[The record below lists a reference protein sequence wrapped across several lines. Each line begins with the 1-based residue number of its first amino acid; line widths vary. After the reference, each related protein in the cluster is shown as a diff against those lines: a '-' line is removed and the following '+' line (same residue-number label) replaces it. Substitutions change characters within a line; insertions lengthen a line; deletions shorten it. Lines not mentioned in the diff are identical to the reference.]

1 MLAQLLGLLSM
12 YSQLNTNHWV
22 YDDIIFAL
30 GLNGDN
36 TQYINLKGGA
46 TVAAVPGNH
55 SVSNDATYGKVVTM
69 DNNGGINFGDV
80 SWFDGKSAVTIIS
93 IQRSSV
99 GQVVT
104 ANYVRFFSKEGGT
117 KDTVDC
123 LWQKSENFYVGVETS
138 SGKASTTITDGLHD
152 TNEEKTNPLQRHAV
166 SLTFGSGAVVGRTN
180 GSVNL
185 QATPAAIAGTLDGG
199 EEDYIIFPATTE
211 DMTLSLYEHIVI
223 DAELTAAEVLDLFE
237 NTSTLYSGVP
247 AVLSAPTVNNIS
259 ESSVQLGASTS
270 QPTGYG
276 TATGHVVI
284 DTVANLT
291 DISDQQIKDGQNASG
306 GTPLKAGSLSIT
318 ESPFTLNLSDISF
331 TIGDTYGFAWLMTN
345 SNGDSNQ
352 LTGQFTV
359 AGISISS
366 VTDPLIPLDVGTI
379 TANLVGT
386 TPGPV
391 VLTDPKGR
399 DFNLN
404 VTAWPTATGS
414 GDIDFDIPDLLANDL
429 YPGASVITVS
439 TAAGDDSESVNVTL
453 QLNTGWS
460 YGVITGIEEDADAK
474 LEANPAPQIGHSVFW
489 QRNLRRVSDDFVT
502 AHLVDVVLSKTT
514 YKVLDST
521 PADSYYFDYSFYDEA
536 DNTHQA
542 ELSRRIVNL
551 TQSDVIPEGLSL
563 GDDIVDAEPGTVV
576 IRPYTMLNVDP
587 GVDIGVVAGGVLQ
600 FSIDQVNTQ
609 ASVLRQLNEVYYGHF
624 TVPAFGQSEQA
635 TVNANGVTDSITVSA
650 RDALPPIVTSQPQPV
665 TVEVGDDATFTVAGD
680 NIETVQWTIGGVD
693 IVGATELTYTRT
705 TVQGDIGVSVI
716 AARISSTDG
725 ITDISQPADLTVA
738 EDLTPP
744 VFTQGLQAS
753 SIQTDGF
760 SVGFTVNEDAAV
772 YGICVLQGSAAPTDA
787 QQIVDRVDYNGVTV
801 LAAFNVSAFED
812 VARIASFSGIP
823 AQYEDQPVTAYVAAV
838 DAHGNIQAMPATLST
853 TVTLDSSTPD
863 DVTPPVLTLL
873 GENPYTLVQGTPFVE
888 PGYQCIDSVDGDITD
903 SVNVVGSVDHDTI
916 GQYPITYAAA
926 DAAGNPVSRVRVVN
940 VVADNEWGIPP
951 LGRELT
957 YDYGYAIAELVKDPD
972 ARNNYW
978 FVLPGT
984 LGSDSIL
991 SYEFY
996 LNGQVLSAYD
1006 PANPDQVGIDGH
1018 RINGFEEV
1026 VTSDGLS
1033 CPFNTLVELWLKG
1046 GTPGERYQI
1055 TMRYSTQSGNV
1066 DDKSVILFCYDR

>member
-1 MLAQLLGLLSM
+1 M
-12 YSQLNTNHWV
+12 YSQLNTNHWA

-55 SVSNDATYGKVVTM
+55 SVTNDATYGKIVTI
-69 DNNGGINFGDV
+69 DNSGGINLGDV
-80 SWFDGKSAVTIIS
+80 DWFDGKSAVTIIS
-93 IQRSSV
+93 IQRSSI

-104 ANYVRFFSKEGGT
+104 ANSIRLFSKEGGT

-123 LWQKSENFYVGVETS
+123 GWQKSENFFVGVETS
-138 SGKASTTITDGLHD
+138 AGKASTTITDGLHD

-185 QATPAAIAGTLDGG
+185 QATPAAIAGALDGG

-414 GDIDFDIPDLLANDL
+414 GDIEFDIPDLLANHL

-439 TAAGDDSESVNVTL
+439 TAAGDDNESVSVTL

-474 LEANPAPQIGHSVFW
+474 LEATPTPQIGHSVFW

-521 PADSYYFDYSFYDEA
+521 PADSYYFDFSFYDEV
-536 DNTHQA
+536 DNTHQ
-542 ELSRRIVNL
+542 EQLSRRIVNL

-650 RDALPPIVTSQPQPV
+650 RDAVPPILTTQPQPV

-693 IVGATELTYTRT
+693 IVGATELTYIRT
-705 TVQGDIGVSVI
+705 TTPADIGVSAI

-725 ITDISQPADLTVA
+725 VTDISQPANLTVA
-738 EDLTPP
+738 VDLTPP
-744 VFTQGLQAS
+744 SFTAGLTPS
-753 SIQTDGF
+753 SPQLDGYT
-760 SVGFTVNEDAAV
+760 VGFTVNENSTV
-772 YGICVLQGSAAPTDA
+772 YGVAVAQGSAVPTPA
-787 QQIVDRVDYNGVTV
+787 QIAAGVDYGAVTV
-801 LAAFNVSAFED
+801 LATFSVSASAN
-812 VARIASFSGIP
+812 VARTAAFSGISGF
-823 AQYEDQPVTAYVAAV
+823 QGQPVTSYVTAV
-838 DAHGNIQAMPATLST
+838 DAAGNVQSAGAVLNATAVLASDTPADT
-853 TVTLDSSTPD
+853 TAPTI
-863 DVTPPVLTLL
+863 TLL
-873 GENPYTLVQGTPFVE
+873 GDNPLSLDLGTPYSE
-888 PGYQCIDSVDGDITD
+888 PGYTASDNVDGDITD
-903 SVNVVGSVDHDTI
+903 DVVVSGAVDHNVE
-916 GQYPITYAAA
+916 GQYSRTYTVS
-926 DAAGNPVSRVRVVN
+926 DAAGNPRTVVRVVN
-940 VVADNEWGIPP
+940 VVDPNFALDTLPIKRSVTWDEQQTPILVVGDDFWHLATLIQGIAAAA
-951 LGRELT
+951 
-957 YDYGYAIAELVKDPD
+957 YGVSAATQIRVALVSHDHSEAYTD
-972 ARNNYW
+972 AVQLNSG
-978 FVLPGT
+978 FT
-984 LGSDSIL
+984 GSDWQNGIL
-991 SYEFY
+991 SIYI
-996 LNGQVLSAYD
+996 
-1006 PANPDQVGIDGH
+1006 PDNVTAQAAEHVSG
-1018 RINGFEEV
+1018 EV
-1026 VTSDGLS
+1026 MAKIEIEV
-1033 CPFNTLVELWLKG
+1033 K
-1046 GTPGERYQI
+1046 I
-1055 TMRYSTQSGNV
+1055 SGNTFTWFAPV
-1066 DDKSVILFCYDR
+1066 RVIPGYIN

>member
-1 MLAQLLGLLSM
+1 M
-12 YSQLNTNHWV
+12 YSQLNTNHWA
-22 YDDIIFAL
+22 YDDIIFFL

-55 SVSNDATYGKVVTM
+55 TVSNDATYGKIVTM
-69 DNNGGINFGDV
+69 DNNGGINLGDV
-80 SWFDGKSAVTIIS
+80 DWFDGKSAITIIS
-93 IQRSSV
+93 IQHTNI
-99 GQVVT
+99 GQIVT
-104 ANYVRFFSKEGGT
+104 ANYVRLFSKEGGS

-123 LWQKSENFYVGVETS
+123 IWQGSENFSVGVETTA
-138 SGKASTTITDGLHD
+138 GKESTLITDGLHGS
-152 TNEEKTNPLQRHAV
+152 NEEKTNPTLRHGV
-166 SLTFGSGAVVGRTN
+166 NLTFGSGAVVGRTY

-211 DMTLSLYEHIVI
+211 NMTLSLYEHIVI
-223 DAELTAAEVLDLFE
+223 DGELTAAEVQDLFE

-259 ESSVQLGASTS
+259 ESSVQLGATTS

-439 TAAGDDSESVNVTL
+439 TAAGDDNESVNVTL

-460 YGVITGIEEDADAK
+460 HGVLTGIEEDADAK
-474 LEANPAPQIGHSVFW
+474 LEAVPTPQIGHSVFW

-502 AHLVDVVLSKTT
+502 AHLIDVVLSKTT

-536 DNTHQA
+536 DNTHQ
-542 ELSRRIVNL
+542 EQLSRRIVNL

-600 FSIDQVNTQ
+600 LSIDQVNTQ
-609 ASVLRQLNEVYYGHF
+609 VSVLRQLNEIYYGHF

-650 RDALPPIVTSQPQPV
+650 RDAVPPILTTQPQPV

-693 IVGATELTYTRT
+693 IAGATELTYTRT

-725 ITDISQPADLTVA
+725 ITDISQPANLTVA
-738 EDLTPP
+738 ADLTPP
-744 VFTQGLQAS
+744 DFTQGLSTS

-760 SVGFTVNEDAAV
+760 TVGFTPDEDSTV
-772 YGICVLQGSAAPTDA
+772 SGIVVPQGSAPPTDA
-787 QQIVDRVDYNGVTV
+787 DVIIDGVNYGAVPV
-801 LAAFNVSAFED
+801 LSTFEVSASGGQPRTAAFSSIDGYDGQA
-812 VARIASFSGIP
+812 
-823 AQYEDQPVTAYVAAV
+823 VTAYVTAV
-838 DAHGNIQAMPATLST
+838 DTAGNKQEPAAFLSA
-853 TVTLDSSTPD
+853 TVSLLSVIPP
-863 DVTPPVLTLL
+863 DVTAPTITLL
-873 GENPYTLVQGTPFVE
+873 GANPLQLELGQDYEE
-888 PGYQCIDSVDGDITD
+888 PGFIATDNTDGDITGN
-903 SVNVVGSVDHDTI
+903 VQVVGTI
-916 GQYPITYAAA
+916 NINSEGQYSLTYSVS
-926 DAAGNPVSRVRVVN
+926 DAAGNPRSVVRVVN
-940 VVADNEWGIPP
+940 VVDSSSALPVIPIRRVVSWDELQVPILVIGDPFFHVVTLKHGVNEGDFNAGSASSVKVAVISSDHSYAYTDAVEVTDN
-951 LGRELT
+951 L
-957 YDYGYAIAELVKDPD
+957 A
-972 ARNNYW
+972 
-978 FVLPGT
+978 
-984 LGSDSIL
+984 GSDWVAGLVSVYIPDISTKQAASL
-991 SYEFY
+991 IDRESLAKIEI
-996 LNGQVLSAYD
+996 QVTIAGDEYTWFA
-1006 PANPDQVGIDGH
+1006 PV
-1018 RINGFEEV
+1018 RIV
-1026 VTSDGLS
+1026 
-1033 CPFNTLVELWLKG
+1033 
-1046 GTPGERYQI
+1046 PGYI
-1055 TMRYSTQSGNV
+1055 P
-1066 DDKSVILFCYDR
+1066 